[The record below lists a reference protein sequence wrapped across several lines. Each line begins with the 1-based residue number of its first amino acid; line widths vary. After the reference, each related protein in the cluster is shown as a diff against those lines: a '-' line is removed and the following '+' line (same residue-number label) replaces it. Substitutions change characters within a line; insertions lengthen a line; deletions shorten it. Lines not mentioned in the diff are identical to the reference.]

1 MGLSPIVNLTKP
13 SSVVDSTPPAEEK
26 LSPILV
32 CLENLE
38 VTFEGLWCVT
48 ERRQMESQKKKKGQN
63 QRKSPVSLTDRGRKG
78 VKFVTVG
85 DEIGDEENG
94 KHGKLKIFDEEN
106 GKRGKLKTGDEENG
120 KRGKL
125 KTGDEESGKP
135 GKLKVRVGREGR
147 SVSPLPRSSSSSS
160 QKDNKHVTEKAHG
173 LTPALASKAIDAIK
187 PPKKTQ
193 CQTDPTRT
201 ALKLAPVTKTVG
213 LLKSPAKVAT
223 AKTDSS
229 RQGSRRTSLTSTKK
243 PKIKI
248 KRSKTEDDN
257 AEEDHQEEK
266 RKQEKRS
273 LDIRLPEIIID
284 VPRDNIEELEN
295 ASAAMLL
302 QNLQTAHTIPEKQVS
317 LAVQVQQVKEHFV
330 GAEETEILGVKPRC
344 FITKSEGEKIRE
356 RNVRD

>member
-26 LSPILV
+26 LPPILV
-32 CLENLE
+32 CLEILE
-38 VTFEGLWCVT
+38 ETFEGLWCVT

-63 QRKSPVSLTDRGRKG
+63 QRKSPVSWTDRGRKG

-147 SVSPLPRSSSSSS
+147 SVSPLPRSSSS
-160 QKDNKHVTEKAHG
+160 QKDNKHVTEKPLG
-173 LTPALASKAIDAIK
+173 LTPAPASKAIVDATK

-193 CQTDPTRT
+193 WQTDPTK
-201 ALKLAPVTKTVG
+201 KLAPVAKTVG
-213 LLKSPAKVAT
+213 LLRSPAKVAT
-223 AKTDSS
+223 VKTDSS

-330 GAEETEILGVKPRC
+330 GAEETEILRVKPRC
-344 FITKSEGEKIRE
+344 FIAKS
-356 RNVRD
+356 

>member
-1 MGLSPIVNLTKP
+1 
-13 SSVVDSTPPAEEK
+13 
-26 LSPILV
+26 
-32 CLENLE
+32 
-38 VTFEGLWCVT
+38 
-48 ERRQMESQKKKKGQN
+48 MESQKKKKGQN

-85 DEIGDEENG
+85 DEIGDEESG
-94 KHGKLKIFDEEN
+94 KQRKLKTSDEEN
-106 GKRGKLKTGDEENG
+106 AKRGKTKG
-120 KRGKL
+120 
-125 KTGDEESGKP
+125 
-135 GKLKVRVGREGR
+135 VGREGR
-147 SVSPLPRSSSSSS
+147 SVSPLPPRSSSS
-160 QKDNKHVTEKAHG
+160 QKALG
-173 LTPALASKAIDAIK
+173 LTPAPVSKAIVDATK

-193 CQTDPTRT
+193 WQTDPTK
-201 ALKLAPVTKTVG
+201 KLAPVAKTVS
-213 LLKSPAKVAT
+213 LLRSPAKVAT
-223 AKTDSS
+223 AKSDSS

-302 QNLQTAHTIPEKQVS
+302 QNLQTGHTIPEKQVS
-317 LAVQVQQVKEHFV
+317 LAGQVQKLIKSFC
-330 GAEETEILGVKPRC
+330 RC
-344 FITKSEGEKIRE
+344 
-356 RNVRD
+356 

>member
-1 MGLSPIVNLTKP
+1 
-13 SSVVDSTPPAEEK
+13 
-26 LSPILV
+26 
-32 CLENLE
+32 
-38 VTFEGLWCVT
+38 
-48 ERRQMESQKKKKGQN
+48 MESQKKKKGQN
-63 QRKSPVSLTDRGRKG
+63 QRKSPVSWTDRGRKG
-78 VKFVTVG
+78 VKFVTAG

-94 KHGKLKIFDEEN
+94 KHGKLKIF
-106 GKRGKLKTGDEENG
+106 DEENG

-302 QNLQTAHTIPEKQVS
+302 QNLQTAHIIPEKQVS
-317 LAVQVQQVKEHFV
+317 LAVQVQQVKENFV

-344 FITKSEGEKIRE
+344 FIAKSEGEKIRE